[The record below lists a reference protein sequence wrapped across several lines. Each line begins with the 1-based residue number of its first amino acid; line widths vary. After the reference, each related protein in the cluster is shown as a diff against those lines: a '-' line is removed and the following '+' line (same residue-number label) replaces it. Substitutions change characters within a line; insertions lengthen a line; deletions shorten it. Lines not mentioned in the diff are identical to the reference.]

1 MMKLKETMISQYAN
15 SPIIC
20 RILLDLNKS
29 IDPKSDIKS
38 FYDLIWN
45 LNTAKEIGLD
55 FWGKVVGIDRNIQI
69 DNKNQFIGST
79 LSSADLKMFQKGEMH
94 LMNDEMFRNMIFMKA
109 MKNIIY
115 TTAANF
121 IGLFGNCKLV
131 KSAVILR

>member
-45 LNTAKEIGLD
+45 LNTAKGIGLD

-79 LSSADLKMFQKGEMH
+79 LSSADLKMFQK
-94 LMNDEMFRNMIFMKA
+94 
-109 MKNIIY
+109 
-115 TTAANF
+115 
-121 IGLFGNCKLV
+121 V
-131 KSAVILR
+131 KCI